1 MIYSVVMQLR
11 WSPYE
16 IDSLYLDDQDHW
28 GLEYWYENIKDYS
41 KQLETAAKG
50 K

>member
-11 WSPYE
+11 WLPYE
-16 IDSLYLDDQDHW
+16 IDSLYLDGQDHW
-28 GLEYWYENIKDYS
+28 GLEYWYDHIEEYS
-41 KQLETAAKG
+41 KKLETAAKA